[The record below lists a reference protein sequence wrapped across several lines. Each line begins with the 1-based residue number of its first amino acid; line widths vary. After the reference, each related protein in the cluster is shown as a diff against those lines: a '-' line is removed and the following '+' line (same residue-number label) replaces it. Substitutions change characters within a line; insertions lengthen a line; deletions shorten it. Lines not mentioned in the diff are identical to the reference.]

1 MAMRGGDIMDDEK
14 IIALYWERDQNAI
27 AETRKKYGRYC
38 YTIAY
43 KILFSDADAEE
54 CENDTY
60 FAAWQ
65 SMPPAKPTVLSVFLG
80 SITRRLS
87 LDRLR
92 KRYADKRGGGVTEVS
107 LYELEECIPS
117 GKSIDDTIEEK
128 ALSAAISAFL
138 RKLPVAESSVF
149 IRRYWYFESVSEI
162 AKRYGF
168 GESKVKMML
177 KRTRDKLLDCLEKEG
192 FFI

>member
-1 MAMRGGDIMDDEK
+1 MDDEK
-14 IIALYWERDQNAI
+14 IVALYWKRDQKAI
-27 AETRKKYGRYC
+27 AETRTKYGRYC

-43 KILFSDADAEE
+43 NILCNDADAEE
-54 CENDTY
+54 CESDTY

-65 SMPPAKPTVLSVFLG
+65 SIPPAKPAALSVFLG

-87 LDRLR
+87 LDRMR
-92 KRYADKRGGGVTEVS
+92 KRYADKRGGGEAVIS

-117 GKSIDDTIEEK
+117 GKSIDDAIEEK

-138 RKLPVAESSVF
+138 RKLPVSESSVF
-149 IRRYWYFESVSEI
+149 IRRYWYFDSVAEI

-177 KRTRDKLLDCLEKEG
+177 KRTRDKLLIYLEKEG
-192 FFI
+192 FFV

>member
-1 MAMRGGDIMDDEK
+1 MDDEK
-14 IIALYWERDQNAI
+14 IVALYWERDQNAI

-43 KILFSDADAEE
+43 NILCSDADAEE
-54 CENDTY
+54 CESDTY

-65 SMPPAKPTVLSVFLG
+65 SIPPAKPTALSVFLG

-92 KRYADKRGGGVTEVS
+92 KRYADKRGSGVAEVS
-107 LYELEECIPS
+107 FYELEECIPS

-138 RKLPVAESSVF
+138 RNLPVVNSSVF

-177 KRTRDKLLDCLEKEG
+177 KRTRDKLLVYLEKEG

>member
-1 MAMRGGDIMDDEK
+1 MDDER
-14 IIALYWERDQNAI
+14 IVALYWERNENAI
-27 AETRKKYGRYC
+27 EETRKKYGRYC

-43 KILFSDADAEE
+43 NILRNDADAEE
-54 CENDTY
+54 CESDTY

-65 SMPPAKPTVLSVFLG
+65 SIPPARPTVLSVFLG
-80 SITRRLS
+80 SLTRRAS

-92 KRYADKRGGGVTEVS
+92 NRLAEKRGGGSAEIS
-107 LYELEECIPS
+107 LCELEECIPN
-117 GKSIDDTIEEK
+117 GKSIDDAIEEEMI
-128 ALSAAISAFL
+128 SAASSDFL
-138 RKLPVAESSVF
+138 RKLPQAEASVF

-177 KRTRDKLLDCLEKEG
+177 KRTRDRLLICLEKEG
-192 FFI
+192 IFI

>member
-1 MAMRGGDIMDDEK
+1 MDDEK
-14 IIALYWERDQNAI
+14 IVILYWERDQNAI

-43 KILFSDADAEE
+43 NILCNDADAEE
-54 CENDTY
+54 CESDTY

-65 SMPPAKPTVLSVFLG
+65 SIPPAKPTALSVFLG

-92 KRYADKRGGGVTEVS
+92 KRHADKRGGGATEVS
-107 LYELEECIPS
+107 LCELEECIPS

-128 ALSAAISAFL
+128 AISEALSAFL
-138 RKLPVAESSVF
+138 RKLPVAEASVF

-162 AKRYGF
+162 AIRYGF

-177 KRTRDKLLDCLEKEG
+177 KRTRDKLLVYLEKEG

>member
-1 MAMRGGDIMDDEK
+1 MDDEK
-14 IIALYWERDQNAI
+14 IIALYWERNEEAI

-38 YTIAY
+38 YAIAY
-43 KILFSDADAEE
+43 KILRNEADAEE
-54 CENDTY
+54 CESDTY

-65 SMPPAKPTVLSVFLG
+65 SIPPAKPTAFAVFLG
-80 SITRRLS
+80 AITRRFS
-87 LDRLR
+87 LDRWR
-92 KRYADKRGGGVTEVS
+92 KHYAEKRGGGAIEIP
-107 LYELEECIPS
+107 LCELEECIPS
-117 GKSIDDTIEEK
+117 GKSIDDEIEEK
-128 ALSAAISAFL
+128 AISAAISDFL
-138 RKLPVAESSVF
+138 RKLPEAQSFVF

-177 KRTRDKLLDCLEKEG
+177 KRTRDKLLAYLEKEG